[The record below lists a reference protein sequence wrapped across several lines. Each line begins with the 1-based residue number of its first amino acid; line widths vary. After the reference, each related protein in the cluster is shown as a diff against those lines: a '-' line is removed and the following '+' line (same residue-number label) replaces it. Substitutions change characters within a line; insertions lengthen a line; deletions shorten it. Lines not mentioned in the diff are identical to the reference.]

1 MLACVRTIRWRKG
14 MGQFRKVFMAG
25 VVLSSLLP
33 GAAGAQEET
42 EDRTRAEAQ
51 EVFERAVLL
60 MQNENWEIAR
70 AEFQRSVDLFPTRS
84 ALFDLAMCEK
94 ALHHYRISLQR
105 FQEWQERYSASAP
118 EEEQVLVEQEVDEL
132 VQFLGTLV
140 IATEPAG
147 AEIRVDG
154 EVVGTTPLPS
164 PVTVDAARHVV
175 EATLAGYLPA
185 RQEVVMTPLASI
197 DVVLAMAAEPVA
209 ESQTRTTAEA
219 GPDEGGSVVAHAEI
233 PTGAV
238 GEDPGIDQAWFWSL
252 AGTAAAMGIGGAI
265 AGGVAVSWETD
276 LQSLG
281 TRCQG
286 GDLAACDDGREKL
299 GQHDDAQLAAN
310 VLLFGGAALA
320 VTVAVLAFF
329 TDFDFGGEAP
339 PALLTASPAV
349 DASGTPVGASLGVVF
364 AF

>member
-1 MLACVRTIRWRKG
+1 
-14 MGQFRKVFMAG
+14 
-25 VVLSSLLP
+25 
-33 GAAGAQEET
+33 
-42 EDRTRAEAQ
+42 
-51 EVFERAVLL
+51 
-60 MQNENWEIAR
+60 
-70 AEFQRSVDLFPTRS
+70 
-84 ALFDLAMCEK
+84 
-94 ALHHYRISLQR
+94 
-105 FQEWQERYSASAP
+105 
-118 EEEQVLVEQEVDEL
+118 
-132 VQFLGTLV
+132 LV